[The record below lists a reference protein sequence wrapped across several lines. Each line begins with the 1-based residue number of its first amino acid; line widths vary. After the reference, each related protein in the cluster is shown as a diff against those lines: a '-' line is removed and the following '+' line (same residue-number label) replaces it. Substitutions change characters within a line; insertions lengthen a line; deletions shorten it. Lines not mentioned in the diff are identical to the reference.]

1 MAYIEQSLSANEKIE
16 AIFGLHWTAW
26 LPVWLWVLLAI
37 PTIGI
42 TLLIALYVYLRLKY
56 QEQGVTNKRVILK
69 KGIIGRQTEEM
80 KLKSIE
86 TVEIDQGVFGR
97 MLGFGS
103 DPRKIPPNT
112 SAHFLHIDH
121 VGPSDPPPHEV
132 RDEANIGMSFRE
144 WLTWD

>member
-1 MAYIEQSLSANEKIE
+1 MTVDSRSRAMSYIEQSLSAGEKIE
-16 AIFGLHWTAW
+16 AVFKLHWTSW
-26 LPVWLWVLLAI
+26 IPVWLWLLLAI

-42 TLLIALYVYLRLKY
+42 TLPVALYAYLRLKY

-97 MLGFGS
+97 MLGFGTVRITGRGVS
-103 DPRKIPPNT
+103 D
-112 SAHFLHIDH
+112 FLFKGIDDPMAVKRAIES
-121 VGPSDPPPHEV
+121 VGNPID
-132 RDEANIGMSFRE
+132 
-144 WLTWD
+144 

>member
-1 MAYIEQSLSANEKIE
+1 MGYIEQSLSAGEKVE
-16 AIFGLHWTAW
+16 AVFRLHWSAW

-42 TLLIALYVYLRLKY
+42 TLLVALYAYLRLKH

-80 KLKSIE
+80 KLRSIE

-97 MLGFGS
+97 MLGFGTVKITGRGVS
-103 DPRKIPPNT
+103 DIVFKG
-112 SAHFLHIDH
+112 IDDPMAVKRAIES
-121 VGPSDPPPHEV
+121 VGSPID
-132 RDEANIGMSFRE
+132 
-144 WLTWD
+144 

>member
-42 TLLIALYVYLRLKY
+42 TLLVALYVYLRLKY

-80 KLKSIE
+80 KLRSIE
-86 TVEIDQGVFGR
+86 TIEIDQGVFGR
-97 MLGFGS
+97 MLGFGTVKVTGRGVS
-103 DPRKIPPNT
+103 DIVFKG
-112 SAHFLHIDH
+112 ID
-121 VGPSDPPPHEV
+121 DPMAVKRAIESINSPL
-132 RDEANIGMSFRE
+132 D
-144 WLTWD
+144 

>member
-1 MAYIEQSLSANEKIE
+1 MSYIEQSLSAGEKIE
-16 AIFGLHWTAW
+16 SVFKLHWTAW
-26 LPVWLWVLLAI
+26 VPVWLWVLLAI

-42 TLLIALYVYLRLKY
+42 TLFVALYAYLRLKY

-97 MLGFGS
+97 MLGFGTVRITGRGVS
-103 DPRKIPPNT
+103 D
-112 SAHFLHIDH
+112 FLFKGIDDPMAVKRAIES
-121 VGPSDPPPHEV
+121 VGNPID
-132 RDEANIGMSFRE
+132 
-144 WLTWD
+144 

>member
-97 MLGFGS
+97 MLGFGTVRVTGRGVS
-103 DPRKIPPNT
+103 DIVFKG
-112 SAHFLHIDH
+112 ID
-121 VGPSDPPPHEV
+121 DPMAVKRAIESINSPL
-132 RDEANIGMSFRE
+132 D
-144 WLTWD
+144 

>member
-42 TLLIALYVYLRLKY
+42 TLLVALYVYLRLKY

-80 KLKSIE
+80 KLRSIE

-97 MLGFGS
+97 MLGFGTVRVTGRGVS
-103 DPRKIPPNT
+103 DIVFKG
-112 SAHFLHIDH
+112 ID
-121 VGPSDPPPHEV
+121 DPMAVKRAIESINSPL
-132 RDEANIGMSFRE
+132 D
-144 WLTWD
+144 